1 MRRADTLHRYESRV
15 NRLIDHIVNNL
26 SGPLTLE
33 EMAAV
38 SSFSPFH
45 LHRIFSTV
53 MGETLAAFICRV
65 RIERAAVLL
74 LWNPTRSVTDI
85 AFACGFSS
93 SQNLARAF
101 TRHMG
106 MPPGVYRRCRRE
118 EGCGLT
124 PAGAG
129 NDDNGKNGNAGG
141 MGLWHGGDAAGASGH
156 HLHLAHSLL
165 ERSATMDVRIEEM
178 PRFHVAYL
186 RHVGP
191 YTEATIG
198 PVWGRLMEW
207 AGARGLLRPGVKT
220 LGVSWDDPEVTP
232 PEHCRYDACIVI
244 APGVEVD
251 GGCATQEVG
260 GGLYA
265 VYRRPVACGQFTE
278 AWNELFGQWL
288 PTSGMQPDD
297 RPCFELYN
305 DVMQAPPEGPW
316 DVSICM
322 PVRPL

>member
-53 MGETLAAFICRV
+53 MGETLAAFIRRV

-106 MPPGVYRRCRRE
+106 MPPRCLPALPQGRR
-118 EGCGLT
+118 
-124 PAGAG
+124 
-129 NDDNGKNGNAGG
+129 
-141 MGLWHGGDAAGASGH
+141 
-156 HLHLAHSLL
+156 
-165 ERSATMDVRIEEM
+165 VRADTS
-178 PRFHVAYL
+178 R
-186 RHVGP
+186 
-191 YTEATIG
+191 
-198 PVWGRLMEW
+198 GR
-207 AGARGLLRPGVKT
+207 
-220 LGVSWDDPEVTP
+220 
-232 PEHCRYDACIVI
+232 
-244 APGVEVD
+244 
-251 GGCATQEVG
+251 Q
-260 GGLYA
+260 
-265 VYRRPVACGQFTE
+265 
-278 AWNELFGQWL
+278 
-288 PTSGMQPDD
+288 
-297 RPCFELYN
+297 
-305 DVMQAPPEGPW
+305 
-316 DVSICM
+316 
-322 PVRPL
+322 